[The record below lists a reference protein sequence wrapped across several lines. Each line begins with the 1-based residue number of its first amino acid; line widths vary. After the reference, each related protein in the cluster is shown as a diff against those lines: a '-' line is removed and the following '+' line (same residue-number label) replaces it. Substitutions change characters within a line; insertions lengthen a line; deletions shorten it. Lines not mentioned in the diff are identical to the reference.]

1 MSAAPTTSLLRADK
15 LTKSYGSVMALN
27 EATFSIGGGIT
38 GLLGPNGSGKST
50 SIRIF
55 LGLLKPSSGRAEVLG
70 MPMDDPAA
78 RTRLGYMPEHDCL
91 PLNIS
96 AAEFL
101 THIAQVSGIPH
112 AKARSQAADTL
123 RHVGLFEER
132 YRPIS
137 TYSTG
142 MKQRVKLAQALVHDP
157 VLVFMDEPT
166 AGMDPS
172 GRVEMLD
179 LIRKINAEFGISLVL
194 STHLMQDVER
204 SCQNIVLL
212 DAGRV
217 VHEESVQRLTEE
229 TQTIY
234 VEVTANREEFARAL
248 RERNVDASEE
258 HGTFVVEDA
267 GTTELDAI
275 RDALVS
281 ANAPL
286 RRLAPRRR
294 TLMDIFRQDVS
305 GLPSSALAETDDD
318 GNVEIPASD
327 EADNAA

>member
-1 MSAAPTTSLLRADK
+1 MATDTSTPLLSADK
-15 LTKSYGSVMALN
+15 LSKSYGSVHALN
-27 EATFSIGGGIT
+27 EATFSIGSGIT

-55 LGLLKPSSGRAEVLG
+55 LGLLKPTGGDARVLG
-70 MPMDDPAA
+70 MDVGRPEA

-91 PLNIS
+91 PPNVS
-96 AAEFL
+96 AADFL
-101 THIAQVSGIPH
+101 THIAQVSGIPFTR
-112 AKARSQAADTL
+112 ARSLAADTL

-137 TYSTG
+137 NYSTG

-166 AGMDPS
+166 AGLDPT
-172 GRVEMLD
+172 GRVEMLN

-217 VHEESVQRLTEE
+217 VHAESVERLTEE
-229 TQTIY
+229 SQTVY
-234 VEVTANREEFARAL
+234 VEVTANRDEFISAL
-248 RERNVDASEE
+248 AERGIATAQDGGAV
-258 HGTFVVEDA
+258 VVEDA
-267 GTTELDAI
+267 TNRDLDAI
-275 RDALVS
+275 RDALVA

-286 RRLAPRRR
+286 HRLAPRRR
-294 TLMDIFRQDVS
+294 TLLDIFRRDARGSTTAVRNS
-305 GLPSSALAETDDD
+305 VNP
-318 GNVEIPASD
+318 
-327 EADNAA
+327 